1 MLRTLRVKAHR
12 KLENRKLKIAL
23 RKSESEM
30 PDPKLSSHLPAV
42 FGFPFAS
49 LGTRISALLARLAA
63 ILAVLASPVAARA
76 QGCAMCYTSAASAR
90 AVAIQALRSGVLIL
104 LVPPLVMMGVI
115 LIVVYRYRNRF
126 NPAPAGLPWTPEDER
141 ELKEWLQGV
150 ERQDAERSFQS
161 SVVSPQ

>member
-1 MLRTLRVKAHR
+1 MLRTLRVKALR

-30 PDPKLSSHLPAV
+30 PDPKLASHLPAV

-49 LGTRISALLARLAA
+49 FGTRIGALLAGLAA
-63 ILAVLASPVAARA
+63 ILVVLASPGAARA

-126 NPAPAGLPWTPEDER
+126 NTPLPWTPEDER
-141 ELKEWLQGV
+141 GLKEWLQGV